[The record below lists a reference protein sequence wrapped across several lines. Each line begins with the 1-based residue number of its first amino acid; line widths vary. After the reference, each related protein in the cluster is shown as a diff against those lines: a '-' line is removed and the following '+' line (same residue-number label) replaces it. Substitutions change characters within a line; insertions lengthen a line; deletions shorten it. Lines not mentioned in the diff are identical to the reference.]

1 VPLEEVQEPASEQGP
16 PDASLADALRQV
28 TVRLTAELGRT
39 HMPVGR
45 LVDLPHGHVVEL
57 DRDVDDAIDLYV
69 NGRRFALGRMLVD
82 RAGAWTVRIDQIVL
96 DLAAAET

>member
-1 VPLEEVQEPASEQGP
+1 MPIEEAHEPVSEQGS

-69 NGRRFALGRMLVD
+69 NGRRFALGRLLVD
-82 RAGAWTVRIDQIVL
+82 DAGAWTVRIDQIVL
-96 DLAAAET
+96 DLAEADT